1 MEDKYKQNKKSNK
14 KYKKKNMNKDRWE
27 FIFILFGSTFTALV
41 LLFFNIYYIKRL
53 DVPGVMVV
61 YNIIDIL
68 ALSVFLIPPMLYKY
82 AKYQET
88 KSIED
93 NFPLFMRNI
102 VEGLRSGMDM
112 NKAILYASHSHYGAL
127 DKHIKVLVNQ
137 LSWNVPFNKAMRY
150 FAESINN
157 KLITRSIS
165 TILEAYRSGG
175 NLAEVLDAVSQSTI
189 EIEKIRKERS
199 SKIHGQMIQG
209 YVIFVIFLLV
219 MIGME
224 KFLIPALAS
233 SGMGSSGLNT
243 HIYSVLFL
251 HLSVIQAIFA
261 GLSIGKMAEGSI
273 SAGIRHSI
281 ILALIAYSVLTI
293 A

>member
-1 MEDKYKQNKKSNK
+1 MNNKYENHKKHKEKYKRRNK
-14 KYKKKNMNKDRWE
+14 NKDRWE
-27 FIFILFGSTFTALV
+27 FIFIIFGSTFTALV
-41 LLFFNIYYIKRL
+41 LLLFNLYYIKNL
-53 DVPGVMVV
+53 NSPGVIVV

-82 AKYQET
+82 AKYQEN
-88 KSIED
+88 KSVED

-112 NKAILYASHSHYGAL
+112 NKAIIYASHSHYGAL

-137 LSWNVPFNKAMRY
+137 LSWNVPFNKAMKH
-150 FAESINN
+150 FADSINN
-157 KLITRSIS
+157 KVITRSIA

-175 NLAEVLDAVSQSTI
+175 NLADVLDAVSQSTI

-233 SGMGSSGLNT
+233 SGMGTNSLNT
-243 HIYSVLFL
+243 HIYSTLFL

-261 GLSIGKMAEGSI
+261 GLSIGKMAEGSL

-281 ILALIAYSVLTI
+281 IMALIAYSVLTI